1 MQNGVRVNVTGAFWI
16 IMMIGAGTYLLR
28 AGSLVLG
35 SRIKWSERTKEWL
48 SFVSP
53 AVLGALIGPLLL
65 LDDGEWIPL
74 MENKMLLAAIPTMAV
89 AWWSRRLL
97 LTVAAGIA
105 FYAAVYYLMG

>member
-1 MQNGVRVNVTGAFWI
+1 MATQLWVI
-16 IMMIGAGTYLLR
+16 ILIGAGTYLLR

-35 SRIKWSERTKEWL
+35 SRVRWSESTKKWL

-65 LDDGEWIPL
+65 LQEGKWIPL
-74 MENKMLLAAIPTMAV
+74 ANNSMLFAAIPTMII

-97 LTVAAGIA
+97 LTVAAGVV
-105 FYAAVYYLMG
+105 FYAGFHALFG